1 MARRTPATASVTR
14 IYLLAFVLLLFLT
27 AVEAST
33 VLLFHFPPAI
43 RVTILLISALVKAT
57 LIGAYYM
64 NLKFER
70 LALVYVATI
79 PLLLGI
85 LMFFAI
91 VPDAARVLGLH

>member
-1 MARRTPATASVTR
+1 MPGMPPPNLTR
-14 IYLLAFVLLLFLT
+14 LYLAAFVMLLFLT
-27 AVEAST
+27 AVEASV
-33 VLLFHFPPAI
+33 VLVFNFSTPL

-70 LALVYVATI
+70 LAIVYIATI
-79 PLLLGI
+79 PLTIGI

-91 VPDAARVLGLH
+91 VPDAAHLIRLR